1 MSMDQVQMQLVQAA
15 ADRLRR
21 KEAKH
26 QEKLRMRREAAQALA
41 RTVAIQLGKRDD
53 RISRVIGFGSTFELW
68 RNYRLDSDIDLAI
81 IGGDWYE
88 ATRDLPVSDIE
99 ISIIELSTQTES
111 FRQDVLEYGVVLYE
125 KQ

>member
-1 MSMDQVQMQLVQAA
+1 MSMDQDQTQLVQAA

>member
-1 MSMDQVQMQLVQAA
+1 MDQDQTQLVQAA

>member
-1 MSMDQVQMQLVQAA
+1 
-15 ADRLRR
+15 
-21 KEAKH
+21 
-26 QEKLRMRREAAQALA
+26 MRREAAQALA